1 MYCHTITFYKK
12 ACIFLLKERI
22 KLLKKVKLMSIDKRN
37 ESYPIIKKVIEKY
50 PKEQR
55 YTLAILQDIQR
66 EFSFIPKESLQLI
79 SEYLDLPLSKLYS
92 MATFYKALSLKPKG
106 KNIIKVCDG
115 TACHIKSSITI
126 LKEIEKILSIKPG
139 ETTEDGKFSL
149 ETVNCLG
156 SCAISPAILV
166 NDTCYGKV
174 TPAMVREIISQYGG
188 ISCE

>member
-1 MYCHTITFYKK
+1 M
-12 ACIFLLKERI
+12 L
-22 KLLKKVKLMSIDKRN
+22 IDKTN
-37 ESYPIIKKVIEKY
+37 ASYLNIKEIIEKY

-66 EFSFIPKESLQLI
+66 ELNFIPKESLLLI
-79 SEYLDLPLSKLYS
+79 SEHLGVPLSKLYG

-106 KNIIKVCDG
+106 ENIIKVCDG

-126 LKEIEKILSIKPG
+126 LEEIEKILSVKPG

-156 SCAISPAILV
+156 SCAIAPVMVV
-166 NDTCYGKV
+166 NEKYYGKV
-174 TPAMVREIISQYGG
+174 TPAIVRKIINEYRG
-188 ISCE
+188 EKNE